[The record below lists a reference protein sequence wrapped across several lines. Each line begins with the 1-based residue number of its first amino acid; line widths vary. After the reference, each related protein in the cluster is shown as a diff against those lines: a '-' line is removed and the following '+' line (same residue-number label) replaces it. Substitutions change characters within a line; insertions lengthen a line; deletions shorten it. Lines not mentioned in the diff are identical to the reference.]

1 MFRSGRFV
9 SQHVSPVTDAQV
21 QPNGVD
27 ITVDR
32 VDRPL
37 GGGRIAREGKTIG
50 ERERIHPV
58 DGRFELEPGTYVV
71 GYGER
76 LRVPDEHV
84 GYLLPRS
91 SLLRN
96 GTTVYTAVWDTG
108 YEGRGEGMLDVG
120 APITIDHGAR
130 IAQFVLAS
138 ADHAGVYD
146 GTYQGER
153 LE

>member
-9 SQHVSPVTDAQV
+9 SQHVSPIVDEQV

-32 VDRPL
+32 VERPL
-37 GGGRIAREGKTIG
+37 GGGHIARDGKTIG
-50 ERERIHPV
+50 EREAIQPTN
-58 DGRFELEPGTYVV
+58 GCFELEPGTYVV

-76 LRVPDEHV
+76 LRVPNEHV

-96 GTTVYTAVWDTG
+96 GTTVHTAVWDTG
-108 YEGRGEGMLDVG
+108 YEGRGEGMLAVG
-120 APITIDHGAR
+120 APIAIDVGAR
-130 IAQFVLAS
+130 IAQFVLAA

-146 GTYQGER
+146 GAYQGER